1 MRSTRSRIA
10 SMALLTLVSSA
21 AVAQPV
27 LVTAPATIGP
37 LDTTITSTAGGPPIP
52 LTTALITVEG
62 TTLTINGRHTIGSLA
77 LVRSAANQ
85 PGVLTHSPNF
95 SFDYSGT
102 GTDIIAGLH
111 LTVATDAIIQGPDAS
126 LVQSRIDLSAK
137 GFPTEAGPG
146 AGISATQASGAS
158 HGGAGSNANISTPIN
173 PTYGSFQQPTQFGS
187 GGGGDSAS
195 SSTTADGGPG
205 GGALRLVVNGT
216 LLVDGEINASGGAN
230 PTGFDNGGGSGGSLW
245 IDAANLA
252 GAGLILAN
260 GGNGATVSAGSGGGG
275 RIAIFAETS
284 TFDETSIR
292 AYGGASVRTGGAG
305 TIYRQLSLAQTPALI
320 IDNGD
325 LPFVQAITEM
335 TGIVSVPGDL
345 IVRNGARVGPAHQ
358 DDSLHLDVQG
368 DSTIADDGFLHAD
381 GRGYPTETGPGTGTT
396 ASRAAG
402 ASHGG
407 AGSASNEP
415 VPAGPTY
422 GDFINPITMGSGGGR
437 DSGASST
444 NADGGAGGGVIRLT
458 VDGDLILDGAITA
471 NGVAVLTGFDTGGGA
486 GGSIWIDAQSLS
498 GTGLVTADGGQGG
511 TTGAGAGG
519 GGRVAVFADS
529 STFDDTR
536 LRAYGGN
543 SFRVGAAGTVYRQL
557 EASDAPTLVIDNG
570 EQNFIQ
576 AITEMSGD
584 INIPGNLLVRGNG
597 RLGPPQSDPTLVLI
611 VDGDIDIQPTGR
623 IYADGR
629 GFLSEQGPGTGASA
643 ARAAGASHG
652 GSGSDSADLNLAG
665 LTYGAFDA
673 PIDMGSGGGRDNGS
687 SSASADGGPG
697 GGVIRITAA
706 GTLNVDGT
714 ITANGLSNNISGFDT
729 GGGAG
734 GSLWIEAQQLSGTGL
749 ITANGALGGTTGA
762 GAGGGGRIAV
772 YTDAATFPETHI
784 RAYGGDSFRTGAA
797 GTVYR
802 QLTITDAPTLVI
814 DNGNLPFIRAITA
827 YTGELLIP
835 GDLLVRN
842 NGRLGPVAADPN
854 LAITVTGNALVESTG
869 LITADGLGYPSATGP
884 GAGQSGGDA
893 GGGGH
898 GGTGG
903 NGLGG
908 ALGGLS
914 YGFEFA
920 PVDMGSG
927 GGRDSGSSSTSADG
941 GKGGGLIRLSVLGT
955 LTVDGLISANGLSN
969 NIVGF
974 DTGGGAGGSVWIDAE
989 TLEGAGLITAN
1000 GGVGGTTRA
1009 GSGAGGR
1016 IAIYTCNLNLST
1028 SQIIA
1033 SGNFGTRPGQDGTI
1047 FFGTLAIGPEDIRAC
1062 FGAPVEIS
1070 VVAQS
1075 GGISG
1080 QFQWQRDGIDLT
1092 DGFTPGGSV
1101 IIGSD
1106 TDTLTIGGVSNFDN
1120 GIYTCIAIGPCGQ
1133 AVSNG
1138 VVLTVCQSDYNCDG
1152 LTDVLD
1158 LLDFLADYSV
1168 CDGLPGPCGT
1178 LGEADVNRDGIVDI
1192 LDLLDFLQAFSNGC

>member
-1 MRSTRSRIA
+1 MRSIITRAA
-10 SMALLTLVSSA
+10 SFATLALVSSVA
-21 AVAQPV
+21 CAQPV
-27 LVTAPATIGP
+27 LITAPAIVGP

-77 LVRSAANQ
+77 LVRSAANL
-85 PGVLTHSPNF
+85 PAIVTHSPNF
-95 SFDYSGT
+95 SFDYSGV
-102 GTDIIAGLH
+102 GTDIISGLH
-111 LTVATDAIIQGPDAS
+111 LTVATDVIIQGPDAS

-137 GFPTEAGPG
+137 GFPSETGPG
-146 AGISATQASGAS
+146 AGQSAAAASGAS
-158 HGGAGSNANISTPIN
+158 HGGAGSIASGATPIN

-187 GGGGDSAS
+187 GGGGDSGS
-195 SSTTADGGPG
+195 SSTSADGGAG
-205 GGALRLVVNGT
+205 GGALRLIVNGT

-245 IDAANLA
+245 INAANLA

-260 GGNGATVSAGSGGGG
+260 GGNGATFGAGSGGGG
-275 RIAIFAETS
+275 RIAIFADTS
-284 TFDETSIR
+284 TFNEANIR
-292 AYGGASVRTGGAG
+292 AYGGASSRTGGAG
-305 TIYRQLSLAQTPALI
+305 TVYRQLSLAQTPALI

-325 LPFVQAITEM
+325 IPFVQAITEM
-335 TGIVSVPGDL
+335 TGAVAIPGDL

-358 DDSLHLDVQG
+358 DDSLHLNVQG
-368 DSTIADDGFLHAD
+368 DSTIADDGFLYAD
-381 GRGYPTETGPGTGTT
+381 GRGYPTETGPGAGAS

-422 GDFINPITMGSGGGR
+422 GDFMSPITMGSGGGR
-437 DSGASST
+437 DIGSSSVS
-444 NADGGAGGGVIRLT
+444 ADGGAGGGVIRLS
-458 VDGDLILDGAITA
+458 VAGGLQLDGQVTA
-471 NGVAVLTGFDTGGGA
+471 NGVEILTGFDTGGGA
-486 GGSIWIDAQSLS
+486 GGSIWINAHELT
-498 GTGLVTADGGQGG
+498 GTGLVTAHGGLGG
-511 TTGAGAGG
+511 TIGAGAGG
-519 GGRVAVFADS
+519 GGRIAVFSDT

-543 SFRVGAAGTVYRQL
+543 SFRVGAAGTVYHQL
-557 EASDAPTLVIDNG
+557 EASEPPTLVIDNG
-570 EQNFIQ
+570 DQSFIQ
-576 AITEMSGD
+576 AITEMSGEVEVPAD
-584 INIPGNLLVRGNG
+584 LIVRANG
-597 RLGPPQSDPTLVLI
+597 RLGPPQSDPSLVLL
-611 VDGDIDIQPTGR
+611 VDGNVDVQPTGH

-629 GFLSEQGPGTGASA
+629 GYLSTQGPGAGTSA
-643 ARAAGASHG
+643 ARAAGGSHG
-652 GSGSDSADLNLAG
+652 GSGSDSADTTPPGPN
-665 LTYGAFDA
+665 YGSFDA
-673 PIDMGSGGGRDNGS
+673 PTDMGSGGGRDIGS
-687 SSASADGGPG
+687 SSAAADGGRG
-697 GGVIRITAA
+697 GGVIRLVAS
-706 GTLNVDGT
+706 GTLNVDG
-714 ITANGLSNNISGFDT
+714 ILSANGIANNTSGFDT

-734 GSLWIEAQQLSGTGL
+734 GSLWIEAQHLSGTGL

-762 GAGGGGRIAV
+762 GAGGGGRIAI
-772 YTDAATFPETHI
+772 YTDSATFPETHI

-802 QLTITDAPTLVI
+802 QLTIADAPTLVI

-898 GGTGG
+898 GG
-903 NGLGG
+903 NGASSFGG

-914 YGFEFA
+914 YGFDFA

-927 GGRDSGSSSTSADG
+927 GGRDSGTSSTSADG

-955 LTVDGLISANGLSN
+955 LTVDGLITANGTANSTA
-969 NIVGF
+969 GF

-989 TLEGAGLITAN
+989 TLEGAGLISAN
-1000 GGVGGTTRA
+1000 GGSGGTTRA

-1033 SGNFGTRPGQDGTI
+1033 SGNVGTRPGQDGTI

-1062 FGAPVEIS
+1062 FGAAVEIS

-1080 QFQWQRDGIDLT
+1080 QFQWQFNGIDLT

-1106 TDTLTIGGVSNFDN
+1106 TDTLTVGGVSDLDS
-1120 GIYTCIAIGPCGQ
+1120 GVYTCIAIGPCGQ

-1138 VVLTVCQSDYNCDG
+1138 VQLTVCLSDYNCDG

-1178 LGEADVNRDGIVDI
+1178 LGEADVNRDGFVDI